1 MQIIIEGGLSMRAL
15 VVVALAAVSGTV
27 PALAYDFDRDRE
39 LNVLKD
45 IASSQ
50 REQVAL
56 AREQAQRDRER
67 AWREGNAR
75 VNASQ
80 AAQSSPC
87 GDRH

>member
-1 MQIIIEGGLSMRAL
+1 MRAL
-15 VVVALAAVSGTV
+15 IVATLAAVSGTA
-27 PALAYDFDRDRE
+27 PALAYDFDRERE

-67 AWREGNAR
+67 TWREGNDR

>member
-1 MQIIIEGGLSMRAL
+1 MRMLTCIAL
-15 VVVALAAVSGTV
+15 IFVSSAAPT
-27 PALAYDFDRDRE
+27 LAYDFDRERE

-50 REQVAL
+50 REQVQL